1 MCDSKKIVVVVDNP
15 KWSCPHCLK
24 SYSKNYKY
32 KIHLNKCLIYQQNC
46 KTIQNVMVELKQ
58 ELKTEMLD
66 MFKEMIISLKDELR
80 QQALTDLRKGV
91 I

>member
-1 MCDSKKIVVVVDNP
+1 MRFKKIVVVVDSP

-66 MFKEMIISLKDELR
+66 MFKEMIVSLKDELR
-80 QQALTDLRKGV
+80 QALPSSDARDNV
-91 I
+91 V